1 MDDKTKISLLYMFV
15 GGVLGV
21 LSAFLSILGVPGSA
35 ILLLYVGVVYGTT
48 YLYSLVGVKF
58 EKLGE
63 RRERSALNGAW
74 SSLLPWLVIWT
85 MIFYIIS
92 PVIVLADASV
102 MQPAEDLGKYL
113 EANGVK
119 VKITDNYARY
129 LSAHK
134 VVIFGSRVP
143 IPLGTS
149 YGVTVLPDAVQR
161 LLALEKGKGTA
172 KTEKTNYGELITV
185 AKAVRLIIIIDS
197 QKESIAQMVQEK
209 KETILNLLS

>member
-1 MDDKTKISLLYMFV
+1 MDDKTKISLLYMLV

-21 LSAFLSILGVPGSA
+21 LSAFLSILGVPASA
-35 ILLLYVGVVYGTT
+35 MLLLYVGVAYGTT
-48 YLYSLVGVKF
+48 YLYSFVGVKF
-58 EKLGE
+58 ERLGE
-63 RRERSALNGAW
+63 RRERSALSGVW

-119 VKITDNYARY
+119 VKITDNYGRY

-172 KTEKTNYGELITV
+172 KIEKTNYGELITV
-185 AKAVRLIIIIDS
+185 SKAVRLIIIIDS